1 MNSVRRGPIVFCS
14 VAAISACALF
24 GQSVPLNPTVKVL
37 PNARTV
43 VPADCFEGGARV
55 PVIAE
60 AAPPPLTAATAP
72 APPSADLRS
81 RIRRVQSAAE
91 RDDRDEFKAALA
103 DARAA
108 VGSYPTG
115 GERDAANEVIQ
126 VYSDL
131 EKIWDYAFASP
142 SGAFFDA
149 GSDGG
154 SLINIVR
161 RYPDYNR
168 FIKDSTLTIGGQTV
182 YPTRETRRFLV
193 AEATKRLTR
202 LGVRMPTR
210 VAERPPV
217 VPAPT
222 PVPKTTSKPPASK
235 PATSVARTTPAHRRP
250 MKKKSEAA
258 TVAPP
263 LKPPTTT
270 TAQAGL
276 PAPHRETPT
285 TTTPPPEK
293 VPPPPTT
300 TSAPLVART
309 TTAAPATTTTSEI
322 SQPADSTTVGQQQQ
336 PTGGRMNLLFAVI
349 LIIVGIGVLIV
360 LFRASD

>member
-81 RIRRVQSAAE
+81 RLRRVQSAAE

-103 DARAA
+103 DARTA

-154 SLINIVR
+154 SLSNIVR

-193 AEATKRLTR
+193 AEAAKRLTR

-210 VAERPPV
+210 VAEGPPV
-217 VPAPT
+217 IPTPAPAVKTPPKPQPSKPAPT
-222 PVPKTTSKPPASK
+222 
-235 PATSVARTTPAHRRP
+235 VARTTPSHRRP
-250 MKKKSEAA
+250 MKKKTEAA
-258 TVAPP
+258 AVAPP
-263 LKPPTTT
+263 QKPAPKT
-270 TAQAGL
+270 TAQAEPAPSAARGL
-276 PAPHRETPT
+276 PAPHKETATTTRQAPLPAPVPQTTVAPT
-285 TTTPPPEK
+285 TE
-293 VPPPPTT
+293 
-300 TSAPLVART
+300 
-309 TTAAPATTTTSEI
+309 TTTSEI

>member
-14 VAAISACALF
+14 VVAISACALF

-81 RIRRVQSAAE
+81 RLRRVQSAAE

-217 VPAPT
+217 VPIPT
-222 PVPKTTSKPPASK
+222 PVPKTTSKPQASK
-235 PATSVARTTPAHRRP
+235 PSASVASTTPAHRRP
-250 MKKKSEAA
+250 MKKKSEASG
-258 TVAPP
+258 TP
-263 LKPPTTT
+263 K

-276 PAPHRETPT
+276 PAPHRETTTTTQAGLPAPHKEAPT
-285 TTTPPPEK
+285 TTQAGLPPPHRETPP
-293 VPPPPTT
+293 T
-300 TSAPLVART
+300 L
-309 TTAAPATTTTSEI
+309 APATTRTSEI

>member
-14 VAAISACALF
+14 VVAISACALF

-81 RIRRVQSAAE
+81 RLRRVQSAAE

-168 FIKDSTLTIGGQTV
+168 FIKDSTLTIGGQIV

-217 VPAPT
+217 VPTPT
-222 PVPKTTSKPPASK
+222 PVPKTTSKPQASK
-235 PATSVARTTPAHRRP
+235 PSIASTTPAHRRP
-250 MKKKSEAA
+250 MKKKTEA
-258 TVAPP
+258 VPVP
-263 LKPPTTT
+263 RV
-270 TAQAGL
+270 AQANPPAPVPRRTEPAQTGVS
-276 PAPHRETPT
+276 APHRETPT
-285 TTTPPPEK
+285 TTQAGLPPPHRETPP
-293 VPPPPTT
+293 T
-300 TSAPLVART
+300 L
-309 TTAAPATTTTSEI
+309 APATTRTSEI

-360 LFRASD
+360 LFRASN

>member
-14 VAAISACALF
+14 VVAISACALF

-81 RIRRVQSAAE
+81 RLRRVQSAAE

-217 VPAPT
+217 VPTPT
-222 PVPKTTSKPPASK
+222 PVPKTTSKPQVSK
-235 PATSVARTTPAHRRP
+235 P
-250 MKKKSEAA
+250 
-258 TVAPP
+258 
-263 LKPPTTT
+263 
-270 TAQAGL
+270 
-276 PAPHRETPT
+276 
-285 TTTPPPEK
+285 
-293 VPPPPTT
+293 
-300 TSAPLVART
+300 SASYTCGACSRY
-309 TTAAPATTTTSEI
+309 
-322 SQPADSTTVGQQQQ
+322 
-336 PTGGRMNLLFAVI
+336 R
-349 LIIVGIGVLIV
+349 
-360 LFRASD
+360 

>member
-81 RIRRVQSAAE
+81 RLRRVQSAAE

-149 GSDGG
+149 GSEGG
-154 SLINIVR
+154 SLVNIVR

-168 FIKDSTLTIGGQTV
+168 FIRDSTLTIGGQTV
-182 YPTRETRRFLV
+182 YPTRETRRFIV

-217 VPAPT
+217 VPTPT
-222 PVPKTTSKPPASK
+222 PVPKTTQASK
-235 PATSVARTTPAHRRP
+235 PSTTVARTTPAHRRP

-258 TVAPP
+258 AVAPP
-263 LKPPTTT
+263 QKAATTT

-276 PAPHRETPT
+276 PAPHRETATP
-285 TTTPPPEK
+285 TTPPPEK
-293 VPPPPTT
+293 APPPTT
-300 TSAPLVART
+300 T

>member
-1 MNSVRRGPIVFCS
+1 MNSVRRGPIVFCF

-81 RIRRVQSAAE
+81 RLRRVQSAAE
-91 RDDRDEFKAALA
+91 RDDRDEFKAALS

-131 EKIWDYAFASP
+131 EKIWDYAFTSA

-154 SLINIVR
+154 SLIKIVQ

-193 AEATKRLTR
+193 AEAAKRLTR

-217 VPAPT
+217 APTPT
-222 PVPKTTSKPPASK
+222 PVPKTTSKPQASK
-235 PATSVARTTPAHRRP
+235 PSASVARTTPSHRRP
-250 MKKKSEAA
+250 MKKKTEAA
-258 TVAPP
+258 GTTKTAQAGLPAPHREAPTTTTSAPNKVA
-263 LKPPTTT
+263 TT

-285 TTTPPPEK
+285 T
-293 VPPPPTT
+293 
-300 TSAPLVART
+300 
-309 TTAAPATTTTSEI
+309 ATTTTAEI
-322 SQPADSTTVGQQQQ
+322 SQPPDSTTVGQQQQ
-336 PTGGRMNLLFAVI
+336 PTGGRMNILFAVI